1 VITLAH
7 LSDLHFGTEDA
18 LIAERLAG
26 ELAELRPRL
35 TVISGDLTQRARRRQ
50 FAAARRYLDRLP
62 GPLLVIPG
70 NHDIPLYD
78 VVRRAIA
85 PMGRYR
91 AMITDD
97 LCPFH
102 LDADLA
108 VLGLNTTRPQ
118 RWKEGSISSRQVE
131 LIRSRFSQA
140 PAAAHRVL
148 VTHHPFIPPPSLPRT
163 LVVHGQTAALPVIRR
178 SGVELLLA
186 GHLHVGYADA
196 VAGGPGLLSVQ
207 AGTACSRRRRGQ
219 PNAYNVIRLGD
230 GSVAVEPRVWDG
242 RRFAP
247 VGEGAPGQCRRGQA
261 EARPL

>member
-18 LIAERLAG
+18 LIADRLAG

-35 TVISGDLTQRARRRQ
+35 VVISGDLTQRARRSQ
-50 FAAARRYLDRLP
+50 FAAARSYLDRLP
-62 GPLLVIPG
+62 APLLVIPG

-78 VVRRAIA
+78 VGRRVLA

-91 AMITDD
+91 AMIADD

-102 LDADLA
+102 VDDDLA
-108 VLGLNTTRPQ
+108 VLGLNTTRPT

-131 LIRSRFSQA
+131 LIHSRFAQV
-140 PAAAHRVL
+140 PATAHRVL

-163 LVVHGQTAALPVIRR
+163 LVVHGQAAALPVIRR

-219 PNAYNVIRLGD
+219 PNAYNVIRLAEG
-230 GSVAVEPRVWDG
+230 GVAVEPRVWDG
-242 RRFAP
+242 NAFAP
-247 VGEGAPGQCRRGQA
+247 VVAPAGSCFSLTPPATRD
-261 EARPL
+261 

>member
-1 VITLAH
+1 MITLAH
-7 LSDLHFGTEDA
+7 LSDLHFGTEDE
-18 LIAERLAG
+18 LIADRLAG

-35 TVISGDLTQRARRRQ
+35 IVISGDLTQRARRRQ

-62 GPLLVIPG
+62 GPQLVIPG

-78 VVRRAIA
+78 LARRAIA

-91 AMITDD
+91 AMIADD

-102 LDADLA
+102 LDDDLA
-108 VLGLNTTRPQ
+108 VLGLNTTRPK

-131 LIRSRFSQA
+131 LIAARFAQA

-163 LVVHGQTAALPVIRR
+163 VVVHGQAAALPVIRR
-178 SGVELLLA
+178 AGVELLLA

-196 VAGGPGLLSVQ
+196 IAGDAGLLSVQ

-230 GSVAVEPRVWDG
+230 GGVAVEPRVWDG
-242 RRFAP
+242 EGFAP
-247 VGEGAPGQCRRGQA
+247 VVGDDETPVA
-261 EARPL
+261 ERAGSG